1 MLIKVLFAFAVFNQ
15 GSKRHNKSNSV
26 PHIWR
31 GLIIDVFLCL
41 QADGHITGVG
51 RGVRVGRAY
60 KWQFTVFALRLP
72 IVHKIFFTF
81 IHFSLYLAFVKY

>member
-1 MLIKVLFAFAVFNQ
+1 MHLLSLIKVQNAIINQ
-15 GSKRHNKSNSV
+15 IPFHTFGG
-26 PHIWR
+26 

-51 RGVRVGRAY
+51 GGGGGGCWEGLFL

-72 IVHKIFFTF
+72 IVHKNFSTLIQ
-81 IHFSLYLAFVKY
+81 FSL